1 MKKGQFT
8 DSFNDIFDTAKAY
21 GKTQRL
27 LFKLYLVEKVSRT
40 GSMFL
45 STIVASVLAGIL
57 LVFITFAFSFWYG
70 ETFGSLSTGFL
81 ISAGFYLVLFV
92 VFIILRKPIIE
103 NQVVKKATDIFLEE
117 EYLNDS
123 QDEK

>member
-8 DSFNDIFDTAKAY
+8 DSFNEIFDTAKAY

-40 GSMFL
+40 GSMFI
-45 STIVASVLAGIL
+45 SSIVASVLAGIL
-57 LVFITFAFSFWYG
+57 LVFLTFAFSFWYG
-70 ETFGSLSTGFL
+70 EKFGSLSTGFL
-81 ISAGFYLVLFV
+81 ISAGFYLLLFII
-92 VFIILRKPIIE
+92 FIILRKPIVE

-117 EYLNDS
+117 EYLNES
-123 QDEK
+123 QDGK